1 MALRRRDRVGRFGS
15 SGQYLQGASQKRERI
30 VDHWLEHSCTSTL
43 HGRDVEAGVQPRVS
57 TGRSIHA
64 VPSITPSPREGIE
77 HGPRLPSAESPRAQ
91 AGAWPKPAATGS
103 AGVTVPGRP
112 RKPPTGLPEAQ
123 RSQRRAIPDQYK
135 NGGLAQWLTNPIPIR
150 ITRATRASGGKAP
163 TVALGSCRRA
173 FTSCRDR
180 NDVRHGD
187 RHGDVAGIIRP

>member
-1 MALRRRDRVGRFGS
+1 M
-15 SGQYLQGASQKRERI
+15 
-30 VDHWLEHSCTSTL
+30 
-43 HGRDVEAGVQPRVS
+43 EAGVQPRVS

-112 RKPPTGLPEAQ
+112 RKPPTGLPEALATRLKRAQGLSGMTQ
-123 RSQRRAIPDQYK
+123 RSQRRAIPDQYE